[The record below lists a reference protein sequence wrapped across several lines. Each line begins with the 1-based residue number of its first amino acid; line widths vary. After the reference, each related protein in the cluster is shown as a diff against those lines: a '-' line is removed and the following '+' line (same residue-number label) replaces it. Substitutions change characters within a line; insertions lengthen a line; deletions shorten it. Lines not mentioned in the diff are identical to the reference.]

1 MSELTNPENEAPE
14 TEVEF
19 EARWWQLMNEMKTR
33 FGKKPDLNALLLLIG
48 VQELGQGVAAF
59 TKEQKQD
66 LMHIATCKLFSL
78 SGYYELEHTDEEG
91 WPHYKLLKP
100 VPLAGIKE
108 QERMLKWQMLEYF
121 DALDNDPAN
130 SIAE

>member
-1 MSELTNPENEAPE
+1 MSTEPSAEPSATPEHPE

-19 EARWWQLMNEMKTR
+19 EGRWWTLMNDLKVR

-59 TKEQKQD
+59 TKEEKQD

-78 SGYYELEHTDEEG
+78 SGYYELERLDDDG
-91 WPHYKLLKP
+91 WPHYRLLQP
-100 VPLAGIKE
+100 VPFANLKE
-108 QERMLKWQMLEYF
+108 QERMMKWHMLEYF
-121 DALDNDPAN
+121 DAM
-130 SIAE
+130 ERGG